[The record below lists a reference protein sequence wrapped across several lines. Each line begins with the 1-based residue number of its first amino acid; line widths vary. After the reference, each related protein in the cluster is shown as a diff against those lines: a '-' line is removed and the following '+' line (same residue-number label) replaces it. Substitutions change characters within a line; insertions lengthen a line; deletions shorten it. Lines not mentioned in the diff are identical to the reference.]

1 MRLTK
6 LTVVADKLA
15 QGKLQESTIGTEL
28 VKLQLL
34 PSTFEENGA
43 ASPGQH
49 LTCFVIDDSVA
60 FDAGSLAMAS
70 SQLQKEMVRDIVIS
84 HAHLDH
90 IAGLPLFIDDLFAT
104 LAEPIR
110 IHAAAEVIEILER
123 DIFNWSVYPRFSELS
138 NLGSSV
144 LQYREIKPGTRF
156 EVGHLSVLPVG
167 VNHKVPSSGFVV
179 SDGTTTIALT
189 GDTASTDKFW
199 ETVNTEA
206 NVAAVLIECA
216 FPNEMAD
223 LAAISHHLTPDG
235 LGKELAKLRRS
246 DCAVY
251 VVNIKPAYREDTIRQ
266 VVALGIENL
275 SILDVGRVYEW

>member
-1 MRLTK
+1 M
-6 LTVVADKLA
+6 
-15 QGKLQESTIGTEL
+15 
-28 VKLQLL
+28 KLQLL

-49 LTCFVIDDSVA
+49 LTCFLVDDAVA

-70 SQLQKEMVRDIVIS
+70 SPRQKERVRDIVIS

-104 LAEPIR
+104 LTEPIR
-110 IHAAAEVIEILER
+110 IYAAAEVIEILER

-138 NLGSSV
+138 NLGSPV
-144 LQYREIKPGTRF
+144 LEYREIEAGTRF

-189 GDTASTDKFW
+189 GDTAATDQFW
-199 ETVNTEA
+199 ETVNAEKD
-206 NVAAVLIECA
+206 VAAVLIECA
-216 FPNEMAD
+216 FPNELAD
-223 LAAISHHLTPDG
+223 LAVISHHLTPDG
-235 LGKELAKLRRS
+235 LENELAKLKRA
-246 DCAVY
+246 DCEVY

-266 VVALGIENL
+266 IVALGIQNL